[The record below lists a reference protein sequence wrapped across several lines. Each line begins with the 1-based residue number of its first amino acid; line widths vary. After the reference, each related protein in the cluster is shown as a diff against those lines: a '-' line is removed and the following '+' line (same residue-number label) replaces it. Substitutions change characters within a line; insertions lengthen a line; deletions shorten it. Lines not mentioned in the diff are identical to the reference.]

1 MRSILMT
8 IAIFLI
14 VVQPTL
20 AVELIVESKNLGIDD
35 HEFTIN
41 ITLTK
46 AVNGISGY
54 NVSLTIDKPSVAQ
67 IKSIKFPDWATLN
80 DYSKTSN
87 KIWIKALDLNENIQ
101 NQATNVTLA
110 TIVFSVKRLGI
121 SHINI
126 TSFRIDDDLGYSLEP
141 HIVNGTVVIDINRN
155 GQIDIG
161 DVCYVAYVV
170 VKKLPQNAKLDFNGN
185 GRVDIGD
192 LAKIVYYILGKIEE
206 I

>member
-35 HEFTIN
+35 HEFTVN

-101 NQATNVTLA
+101 NQFELKVGDNVTILNKKF
-110 TIVFSVKRLGI
+110 TVQGIILSVPNLDGAMIFGEFAIISKNEFEKFNLTSAGSFLDYDYRLKMNDNENTQAQI
-121 SHINI
+121 QKIKSFINNLNKFII
-126 TSFRIDDDLGYSLEP
+126 TKVQHHCCLLL
-141 HIVNGTVVIDINRN
+141 
-155 GQIDIG
+155 
-161 DVCYVAYVV
+161 
-170 VKKLPQNAKLDFNGN
+170 K
-185 GRVDIGD
+185 
-192 LAKIVYYILGKIEE
+192 
-206 I
+206 